1 MTGADPV
8 RELLHAHREL
18 CEQAVDDLDIAAGLE
33 DAGIGPESAAR
44 YRHADVFGLAEELH
58 ARVPRRP
65 GAPGGAPPAVRRR
78 TRAADATRSALLHL
92 VPVAVL
98 ALAAGHPAAPAL
110 ATAAGAAALTT
121 LDRPRR
127 RPDPAGGRC
136 TAPRGGSPSGR
147 ERPRAG
153 RAARPPGARAG
164 AGWSRLWAEAGA
176 AVGVSVVLVV
186 VARASVASGV
196 AAAVGAGA
204 ARWWVGWT
212 RGVGRAQVGSAVTI
226 AEFGARMRPVLPV
239 AVLAQV
245 VLAGVLVAAPRGGAD
260 AAAWAGQGAL
270 AVLLLLAGVVR
281 ACGRPAVAAVG
292 VLVAAAGVVLV
303 VLRGDPALAVPAG
316 CAVPVAVL
324 LPYAWLLLGRPGSH
338 RPGPPA

>member
-18 CEQAVDDLDIAAGLE
+18 CEQAVDVLDIAAGLE

-58 ARVPRRP
+58 ARVPHRP
-65 GAPGGAPPAVRRR
+65 GAPGGPPPAVRRR

-110 ATAAGAAALTT
+110 ATAAGTAALTT
-121 LDRPRR
+121 LDHPRR
-127 RPDPAGGRC
+127 RPNPAGARH
-136 TAPRGGSPSGR
+136 GGARPQGSSPAGR
-147 ERPRAG
+147 ERPPAG
-153 RAARPPGARAG
+153 RVVRPSGAWAG
-164 AGWSRLWAEAGA
+164 AGWSRLWA

-186 VARASVASGV
+186 VARGSVGFGV

-204 ARWWVGWT
+204 ARWWVGWA
-212 RGVGRAQVGSAVTI
+212 RGVGRVQVGSAVTI

-245 VLAGVLVAAPRGGAD
+245 VLAAVLVAAPRGGAD
-260 AAAWAGQGAL
+260 AAVWAGQGAL

-281 ACGRPAVAAVG
+281 VCGRPAVAAVG